1 MKHTPPS
8 STVVPPGLATSR
20 RGLFLGAS
28 GLFLLGACG
37 TDDSAG
43 TDSST
48 GGGTGGS
55 APTSDPLPISA
66 IPDQDPELL
75 NRLYGDVA
83 ARFADATGLE
93 VTYTP
98 VTEYPAVVRGF
109 EVGDL
114 YLAWMGG
121 LTGVQAAQR
130 VDGAVA
136 FAQRDIDA
144 EFTSLFIAT
153 KESGLAP
160 FDDVAGLTELA
171 GSSLTFGSETS
182 TSGRLMPQYFMDQAG
197 LSLDA
202 LQGEPGF
209 SGSHDATI
217 EAVASGSFEVGAVNE
232 QVWNA
237 TVEAGVVDV
246 SQVVVLFRTP
256 PYFDYHWLARPDIDE
271 VYGDGTLDSIK
282 DLLFG
287 LDPAL
292 PEDAA
297 ILELFGAASFIPTEN
312 ANYDKIRDVAEELD
326 LLA

>member
-1 MKHTPPS
+1 MKLSRTPLS
-8 STVVPPGLATSR
+8 EVSALTTSR

-28 GLFLLGACG
+28 GLVLLSACG
-37 TDDSAG
+37 TDGSAP
-43 TDSST
+43 ST
-48 GGGTGGS
+48 GGAGGGS
-55 APTSDPLPISA
+55 APSAGPLSISA
-66 IPDQDPELL
+66 IPDQDPEIL

-144 EFTSLFIAT
+144 KFTSLFIAT
-153 KESGLAP
+153 KDSGLQP
-160 FDDVAGLTELA
+160 FDDVSGLSELA
-171 GSSLTFGSETS
+171 GSSFTFGSDTS

-197 LSLDA
+197 LSLED
-202 LQGEPGF
+202 LKGEPGF

-217 EAVASGSFEVGAVNE
+217 EAVASGSFEVGAVNS
-232 QVWNA
+232 QVWES
-237 TVEAGVVDV
+237 TVEAGEVDV
-246 SQVVVLFRTP
+246 SNVVVLFRTP
-256 PYFDYHWLARPDIDE
+256 TYFDYHWLARPDLDE
-271 VYGDGTLDSIK
+271 VFGAGTLDSIK
-282 DLLFG
+282 ELLFG
-287 LDPAL
+287 LDPAV

-297 ILELFGAASFIPTEN
+297 ILDLFGATSFVPTEN
-312 ANYDKIRDVAEELD
+312 ANYDQIRDVAEGLG

>member
-1 MKHTPPS
+1 MTHLSHAHLPK
-8 STVVPPGLATSR
+8 LATSR

-28 GLFLLGACG
+28 GLFLLAACSN
-37 TDDSAG
+37 DDTGSSPSAAG
-43 TDSST
+43 
-48 GGGTGGS
+48 
-55 APTSDPLPISA
+55 PLPMSA

-93 VTYTP
+93 VNYVP

-109 EVGDL
+109 EVGDIAV
-114 YLAWMGG
+114 AWMGG
-121 LTGVQAAQR
+121 LTGVQAVQR
-130 VDGAVA
+130 VPGAVA

-153 KESGLAP
+153 KQSGLAA
-160 FDDVAGLTELA
+160 FDSVEGLTSLA
-171 GSSLTFGSETS
+171 GKSFTFGSDTS

-197 LSLDA
+197 LAVDDLR
-202 LQGEPGF
+202 GEPGF

-217 EAVASGSFEVGAVNE
+217 EAVASGSFEVGAVNS
-232 QVWNA
+232 QVWE
-237 TVEAGVVDV
+237 TTLEAGEVDL
-246 SQVVVLFRTP
+246 SDVVVLFETP
-256 PYFDYHWLARPDIDE
+256 TYFDYHWLARPDIDE
-271 VYGDGTLDSIK
+271 VYGAGTLDSIK

-287 LDPAL
+287 LEPSV

-297 ILELFGAASFIPTEN
+297 VLELFGAESFIPTEN
-312 ANYDKIRDVAEELD
+312 ANYDQILAVARELD

>member
-1 MKHTPPS
+1 MKRTDLPRL
-8 STVVPPGLATSR
+8 TTSR

-28 GLFLLGACG
+28 GLVVLTACG
-37 TDDSAG
+37 TDDSSSGGAG
-43 TDSST
+43 TSGST
-48 GGGTGGS
+48 AG
-55 APTSDPLPISA
+55 PLPISA
-66 IPDQDPELL
+66 IPDQDPEAL

-83 ARFADATGLE
+83 ARFAEATGLE

-136 FAQRDIDA
+136 IAQRDIDA

-153 KESGLAP
+153 KASGLEA
-160 FDDVAGLTELA
+160 FDDVDGLTALA
-171 GSSLTFGSETS
+171 GKSLTFGSDTS
-182 TSGRLMPQYFMDQAG
+182 TSGRLMPQHFMDQAG
-197 LSLDA
+197 LALDD
-202 LQGEPGF
+202 LKGSPGF

-217 EAVASGSFEVGAVNE
+217 EAVASGSFEVGAVNS
-232 QVWNA
+232 QVWDA
-237 TVEAGVVDV
+237 TVEAGEVDL
-246 SQVVVLFRTP
+246 SDVVVLFRTP
-256 PYFDYHWLARPDIDE
+256 TYFDYHWLARPDIDD
-271 VYGDGTLDSIK
+271 VYGAGTLDSIK
-282 DLLFG
+282 ELLFG
-287 LDPAL
+287 LDPAV

-297 ILELFGAASFIPTEN
+297 ILDLFGATSFIPTEN
-312 ANYDKIRDVAEELD
+312 ANYDQIRAVAEELD